1 MDRTAMIGARIRV
14 DGAEGSFTI
23 LVYAESLRK
32 AERTARTHYPDSTVS
47 IAFPLEPECFF
58 GGGPRAGG
66 NADLDAS
73 KELFSITTPT

>member
-14 DGAEGSFTI
+14 DDAEGSFTI

-32 AERTARTHYPDSTVS
+32 AERTAKTRYPDSTVS
-47 IAFPLEPECFF
+47 IAFPLQPECYF
-58 GGGPRAGG
+58 GDGPRVGG

-73 KELFSITTPT
+73 ERLSSITTPT